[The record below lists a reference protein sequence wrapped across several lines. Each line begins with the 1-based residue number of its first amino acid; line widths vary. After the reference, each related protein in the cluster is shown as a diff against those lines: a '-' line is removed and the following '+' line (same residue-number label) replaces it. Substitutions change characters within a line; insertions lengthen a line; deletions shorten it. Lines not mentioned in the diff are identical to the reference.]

1 MSLLYVILSTL
12 TKEVKMDPSSE
23 RMIKMYSRMLKIRRF
38 EEKIEEMATAG
49 KIKGFAHLYIGQ
61 EAVAVGVCAAL
72 KDSDYITSTHRGH
85 GHLIAKGGDIKLMMA
100 ELFGKSTGYC
110 KGKGG
115 SMHIASLDL
124 GILGAN
130 GIVGA
135 GPPIAVGAGL
145 AEQYK
150 GSDNVSVTFFGDGA
164 SNQGTV
170 HEAMNLSS
178 IWGLP
183 VVFVAEYN
191 GYGEFMRQ
199 ADHQCIESITE
210 RAQGYH
216 IPGVSVD
223 GNDVIAVYKA
233 ATNAIENARAG
244 KGPTILECKTYR
256 IKGHHILDPAV
267 YRDPEEVDAWTTED
281 KDSILRFKKHLLE
294 QKILIAAEIEDF
306 EISIKNQIEEAV
318 QFAEESPEPEIDD
331 LLIDV
336 YAE

>member
-1 MSLLYVILSTL
+1 MDLSN
-12 TKEVKMDPSSE
+12 E
-23 RMIKMYSRMLKIRRF
+23 RMIEMYSTMLKIRHF
-38 EEKIEEMATAG
+38 EEKVEALVGAG
-49 KIKGFAHLYIGQ
+49 KIKGFAHLYVGQ
-61 EAVAVGVCAAL
+61 EAIATGVCAAL
-72 KDSDYITSTHRGH
+72 KDTDYITSTHRGH

-100 ELFGKSTGYC
+100 ELFGKNTGYC

-115 SMHIASLDL
+115 SMHIANLDL

-145 AEQYK
+145 AEQFK
-150 GSDNVSVTFFGDGA
+150 GTGGVSVTFFGDGA

-170 HEAMNLSS
+170 HEAMNLAS

-191 GYGEFMRQ
+191 GYGEFTCQ

-223 GNDVIAVYKA
+223 GNDVIAVYNA
-233 ATNAIENARAG
+233 ANEAVQNARAG
-244 KGPTILECKTYR
+244 KGPTVLECKTYR
-256 IKGHHILDPAV
+256 IKGHHALDPAV
-267 YRDPEEVDAWTTED
+267 YRNKEEVDAWQTED
-281 KDSILRFKKHLLE
+281 KDPILRFEKQLLE
-294 QKILIAAEIEDF
+294 KKILTQSQIADAEASINHMIE
-306 EISIKNQIEEAV
+306 QAV
-318 QFAEESPEPEIDD
+318 KFAEESPEPAIED

-336 YAE
+336 YAD